1 MLKDTLLKFFKL
13 DGLVDSFMGF
23 IEARVELVKI
33 EIREDLARGIAKTLV
48 YVCLGLLA
56 FLFII
61 LLSMGL
67 AFYLG
72 TLFKDNPHAGF
83 FIVGGFYF
91 LVFLL
96 IVLARKPIEES
107 VEKKFVDIIKLKKK

>member
-13 DGLVDSFMGF
+13 DGLVDSFVGF
-23 IEARVELVKI
+23 IEAKVELVKM
-33 EIREDLARGIAKTLV
+33 EIREDLARGMAKALV
-48 YVCLGLLA
+48 YVSLGLLA

-72 TLFKDNPHAGF
+72 TLFRDNPHAGF

-91 LVFLL
+91 LIFLL
-96 IVLARKPIEES
+96 IALFRRPIEEAF
-107 VEKKFVDIIKLKKK
+107 EKKFVDIIKLKKK